1 VEAETISLERR
12 SNAMK
17 TIPVALVLLALSL
30 SLPGCSDDDESPTS
44 PEARETSITFRKVP
58 NVALYGGANYE
69 DMLLYVR
76 SDGSVTTC
84 QEICEAD
91 PECNFFYYNERGGLV
106 LDALTTQMH
115 DCAFFRGRLWVG
127 SAPRSDTYV
136 KQVDG
141 VDAWD
146 VEKARF

>member
-1 VEAETISLERR
+1 
-12 SNAMK
+12 MK
-17 TIPVALVLLALSL
+17 TISIALVLLALA
-30 SLPGCSDDDESPTS
+30 LPGCSDDDESPTL
-44 PEARETSITFRKVP
+44 PESSITFRKVP

-91 PECNFFYYNERGGLV
+91 PECNFFYYNERGGLE

-127 SAPRSDTYV
+127 SAPRSSDTYV